1 MFMPF
6 PPATALAPRSFDVL
20 GASEMQIDDKVNDH
34 DIASVECFVRLPSPL
49 TLASARFVGRGLG

>member
-20 GASEMQIDDKVNDH
+20 GASEMEIDDNVNDP
-34 DIASVECFVRLPSPL
+34 DIASLD
-49 TLASARFVGRGLG
+49 